1 MKPLMMKPISL
12 ICAALLLAVILPV
25 LPQQVSKTC
34 LTAEAQT
41 RRRRPAR
48 PTYTDTRVIPLG
60 TNLRLRLNRGLSS
73 KDSRVGDRFAADVV
87 GSSRYEGAVVAGHVS
102 SIRKSGR
109 VEGRTSMALSFDSI
123 QLRDGRKATMHGQL
137 IRLYDGDSSTKVDE
151 EGNAQSGGRGKQT
164 LKRSGIGA
172 VAGAVVGGLIGGGKG
187 VAAGLIIG
195 GAAGAGSIAIQGSK
209 ELRLEPGAEMLV
221 RVTRR

>member
-1 MKPLMMKPISL
+1 MKPLIVKRISL
-12 ICAALLLAVILPV
+12 FSAAMLLAVILPV
-25 LPQQVSKTC
+25 LPEASKTHFS
-34 LTAEAQT
+34 AEAQT
-41 RRRRPAR
+41 RRKIAR
-48 PTYTDTRVIPLG
+48 PTYTDTKVIPLG
-60 TNLRLRLNRGLSS
+60 TNLRLLLNRGISS
-73 KDSRVGDRFAADVV
+73 KTARVGDRFTADVV
-87 GSSRYEGAVVAGHVS
+87 NPSRYEGVVSGHVS
-102 SIRKSGR
+102 SIKKSGR

-137 IRLYDGDSSTKVDE
+137 IRLYDGESSTNVDE

-195 GAAGAGSIAIQGSK
+195 GAAGAGSIAVQGSK
-209 ELRLEPGAEMLV
+209 ELKIDAGTEILV

>member
-1 MKPLMMKPISL
+1 MKSLIMKPVSIA
-12 ICAALLLAVILPV
+12 CTALLLIVVLPV
-25 LPQQVSKTC
+25 LPQQVSSTFV
-34 LTAEAQT
+34 TAEAQT
-41 RRRRPAR
+41 RRRIQRPS
-48 PTYTDTRVIPLG
+48 YTDSKVIAVG
-60 TNLRLRLNRGLSS
+60 TNLRLRLNTGLSS
-73 KDSRVGDRFAADVV
+73 KEARSGDRFTAEVV
-87 GSSRYEGAVVAGHVS
+87 TPSRYEGASVAGHVS

-137 IRLYDGDSSTKVDE
+137 IRLYDGGSSTKVDE

-187 VAAGLIIG
+187 AAAGLIIG
-195 GAAGAGSIAIQGSK
+195 GAAGAGSIAVQGSK
-209 ELRLEPGAEMLV
+209 ELRLEPGTEMLV

>member
-1 MKPLMMKPISL
+1 MKRFVTKPISL
-12 ICAALLLAVILPV
+12 MCAAVLGAVILPV
-25 LPQQVSKTC
+25 LPQQASKSC
-34 LTAEAQT
+34 LTVEAQT
-41 RRRRPAR
+41 RRRPAR
-48 PTYTDTRVIPLG
+48 PTYTDTKVIPLG

-73 KDSRVGDRFAADVV
+73 KDARVGDRFTADVV
-87 GSSRYEGAVVAGHVS
+87 NPNRYEGAVVAGHVS

-123 QLRDGRKATMHGQL
+123 QLRGGRRATMHGQL
-137 IRLYDGDSSTKVDE
+137 IRLYDGESSTNVDE

-164 LKRSGIGA
+164 LKRTGIGA

-209 ELRLEPGAEMLV
+209 ELRLESGTEILV